1 MLRICGNSICV
12 PLEMIFKQG
21 LLTGMFPSEWKKGNI
36 VPIHKKSDKQNIEN
50 YRPVSLLPICGKY
63 LKDLFLTKGLT
74 VSPLT
79 NSSLKT
85 SSVSYPVIPVPI
97 NCYQL
102 PTKVLCLLIMD

>member
-63 LKDLFLTKGLT
+63 LKDLFLTK
-74 VSPLT
+74 V
-79 NSSLKT
+79 
-85 SSVSYPVIPVPI
+85 
-97 NCYQL
+97 
-102 PTKVLCLLIMD
+102 